1 MFFTPEELARSLVY
15 KSKRSPKDALDKEK
29 VSYIDHYVT
38 AYSIHACI
46 QVDRMM
52 YLIKKRYQR
61 EPPDMKR
68 VVSKMNQK
76 CNDKKRELRK
86 RRNIRPINE
95 GSFIICMHVC
105 QLQII
110 VFPGG
115 AFQPTPT
122 PNPTTPTRSNNTR
135 STNARSTNTRP

>member
-1 MFFTPEELARSLVY
+1 
-15 KSKRSPKDALDKEK
+15 
-29 VSYIDHYVT
+29 
-38 AYSIHACI
+38 
-46 QVDRMM
+46 
-52 YLIKKRYQR
+52 
-61 EPPDMKR
+61 MKR

-86 RRNIRPINE
+86 RRNIRP
-95 GSFIICMHVC
+95 ICMHVC

-122 PNPTTPTRSNNTR
+122 PNPTTPNPTTPDP
-135 STNARSTNTRP
+135 TTPDPPTPDPPIPDHE